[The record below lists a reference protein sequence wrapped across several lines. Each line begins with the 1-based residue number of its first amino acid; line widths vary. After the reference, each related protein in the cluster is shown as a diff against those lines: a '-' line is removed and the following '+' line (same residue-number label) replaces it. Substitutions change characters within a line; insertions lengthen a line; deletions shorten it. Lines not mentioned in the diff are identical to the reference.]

1 MHILSFSK
9 HRLLAGTLLCGL
21 TTPLWAAS
29 GTSSFDVSIQ
39 VLATCSISASN
50 MTFSSIT
57 TGTTSNT
64 DATSSLT
71 VNCSNGTPYTIALGN
86 GNNYSGGRRM
96 TNGTTNINY
105 YLYSDSGRSTQ
116 WNSASTQTGTG
127 SGSDQSFNIYG
138 RIPSGQSVP
147 FTGAYSDTIIAT
159 VTY

>member
-1 MHILSFSK
+1 MQTFAFFK
-9 HRLLAGTLLCGL
+9 RTLIAAAWASL
-21 TTPLWAAS
+21 TAPAFAAS
-29 GTSSFDVSIQ
+29 ATGSFDVGIQ

-86 GNNYSGGRRM
+86 GANYSNIRRM
-96 TNGTTNINY
+96 AWGASHVEY
-105 YLYSDSGRSTQ
+105 VLYQDTSRSTE
-116 WNSASTQTGTG
+116 WNSVSTKAATGN
-127 SGSDQSFNIYG
+127 GSDQTFTVFG
-138 RIPSGQSVP
+138 RVGSGQSITH
-147 FTGAYSDTIIAT
+147 TGNYGDTVIAT